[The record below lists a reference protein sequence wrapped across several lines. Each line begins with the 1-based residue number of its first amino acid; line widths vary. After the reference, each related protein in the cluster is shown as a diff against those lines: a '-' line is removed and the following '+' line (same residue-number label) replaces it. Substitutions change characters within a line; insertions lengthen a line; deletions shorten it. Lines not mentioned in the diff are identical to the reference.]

1 MTRTKHPWPLVDVAL
16 VTADWDDGL
25 DIATH
30 AAAAQHR
37 SDWQHAWVQAAAE
50 LLKLDDVSRDDLTPA
65 LHKMI
70 FDIGKLAFKW
80 EQRAKEQP

>member
-30 AAAAQHR
+30 AAAAQR
-37 SDWQHAWVQAAAE
+37 LSDWQHAWAQASAE
-50 LLKLDDVSRDDLTPA
+50 LRGLVSTLGDVSFQQTGRATMLEIADW
-65 LHKMI
+65 
-70 FDIGKLAFKW
+70 W
-80 EQRAKEQP
+80 EQRAKEQQP